1 MEQQPEKSLER
12 KYAFSSVPMYEH
24 KTPEFIEN
32 NGEQFI
38 INGTNNEYPD
48 YLTYLYNRC
57 GLHHA
62 IVNGKVRFING
73 QGWTIKNG
81 FESAELR
88 QLLANPNPND
98 SFDELMRK
106 AIIDSKIFGGY
117 YLKLLFVGGKLMSVF
132 HQPYEQ
138 VRLSVSGQIYYV
150 SKEWTRN
157 QSTKKNFKSKFNQLP
172 KDVKAIKPFDP
183 KQKDGVQLV
192 YFPDYRPEFRGYP
205 LPEYHASIVDIETDI
220 EVSNFHLVNVK
231 TGFSAGAMI
240 TLMGGVPSP
249 KEQDEIER
257 KFYDKFCNTDNAGQ
271 IMIQFADLNTEAP
284 KIESIKPTD
293 LDKQFESLKN
303 DVQDRIIRGHEVING
318 MLFGIKTEGQLGGRS
333 EIDLAWQ
340 MLNLNYIEP
349 NQQRYEKEINWVL
362 KECGL
367 SPVLRIE
374 PLKGLGIEITD
385 GMLMASLTRDEMR
398 NLIEGQFNIGL
409 NKVVKK
415 TSDSAAEVTEAI
427 NSLSPLVANKVIA
440 SMTANEIRALVG
452 LPPEQGGEQLAPEV
466 ATPPTEAF
474 KKKSLDANMD
484 SIILSKFAMIGLSAD
499 KFEFASD
506 EDALLKYIID
516 KNLKKLD
523 INRAK
528 KDLDFDVNKALQK
541 LIEKNLVAGQ
551 LAGTEAAPKFDI
563 KDVVEPETLIEFE
576 TRWQYA
582 WIDKSL
588 ENNTSEGIDK
598 SRTFCK
604 DLLALNKTY
613 TREEIDGLN
622 NDMAD
627 YNTNV
632 WKYKGGWYH
641 NPQFDQNFPQCR
653 HFWKAVIVRKK

>member
-1 MEQQPEKSLER
+1 MEQPQEKSLR

-62 IVNGKVRFING
+62 IVNGKVRFIIG
-73 QGWTIKNG
+73 QGWKIKEG
-81 FESAELR
+81 FESV
-88 QLLANPNPND
+88 QLSQLINNPNPYDDLN
-98 SFDELMRK
+98 ELTTKILKDR
-106 AIIDSKIFGGY
+106 KIFGGNFY
-117 YLKLLFVGGKLMSVF
+117 KVMFVGGQLVQIS

-138 VRLSVSGQIYYV
+138 VRLSVDGKIGYV

-157 QSTKKNFKSKFNQLP
+157 QSTKKNFRSRFNTLP
-172 KDVKAIKPFDP
+172 KDVKAIPMYDP
-183 KQKDGVQLV
+183 KKKEGVQLV
-192 YFPDYRPEFRGYP
+192 YFYDTRPEFRGYP
-205 LPEYHASIVDIETDI
+205 LPEYHATIVDIETDI

-249 KEQDEIER
+249 QEQDEIER

-293 LDKQFESLKN
+293 LDKQFEQLKQ

-333 EIDLAWQ
+333 ELDIAWR
-340 MLNLNYIEP
+340 MLNINYIEP
-349 NQQRYEKEINWVL
+349 NQQLIERELNWIL
-362 KECGL
+362 KTCGL
-367 SPVLRIE
+367 APALRIE
-374 PLKGLGIEITD
+374 PLKGLGLEITES
-385 GMLMASLTRDEMR
+385 MLMAVLTKDELR
-398 NLIEGQFNIGL
+398 KIIEDELNIGL
-409 NKVVKK
+409 NLTQT
-415 TSDSAAEVTEAI
+415 TST
-427 NSLSPLVANKVIA
+427 
-440 SMTANEIRALVG
+440 
-452 LPPEQGGEQLAPEV
+452 QLA
-466 ATPPTEAF
+466 
-474 KKKSLDANMD
+474 KKSLDANMD

-499 KFEFASD
+499 HFEFASN
-506 EDALLKYIID
+506 EDALLKYIIE

-528 KDLDFDVNKALQK
+528 SDLDFDVNKALQK

-563 KDVVEPETLIEFE
+563 KEVVEPETLIEFE

-622 NDMAD
+622 NDMKE
-627 YNTNV
+627 YNTDV

-653 HFWKAVIVRKK
+653 HFWRQIIVRKK

>member
-1 MEQQPEKSLER
+1 MEQSLEKFSER

-73 QGWTIKNG
+73 QGWTIKAG

-98 SFDELMRK
+98 SFDEIMKK

-117 YLKLLFVGGKLMSVF
+117 FLKLLFVGGKLMSVY

-138 VRLSVSGQIYYV
+138 VRLSVSGSIYYV
-150 SKEWTRN
+150 SKEWTKN
-157 QSTKKNFKSKFNQLP
+157 QSTKKNFKSKLGQLP
-172 KDVKAIKPFDP
+172 KDVKTIKPFDP
-183 KQKDGVQLV
+183 KLKEGVQLV

-205 LPEYHASIVDIETDI
+205 LPEYHATIVDIETDI
-220 EVSNFHLVNVK
+220 EVSNFHLNNVK

-240 TLMGGVPSP
+240 TLMNGIPSP
-249 KEQDEIER
+249 EEQSNIER
-257 KFYDKFCNTDNAGQ
+257 QFYDKFCNTDNAGQ

-284 KIESIKPTD
+284 KVESIKPTD
-293 LDKQFESLKN
+293 LDKQFESLKT

-349 NQQRYEKEINWVL
+349 NQQRYEREINWVL

-385 GMLMASLTRDEMR
+385 AMLMASLTRDEMR

-409 NKVVKK
+409 FKVKKK
-415 TSDSAAEVTEAI
+415 TSESAEEVTEAI
-427 NSLSPLVANKVIA
+427 NSLSPLVANKVIS

-466 ATPPTEAF
+466 APPTTML
-474 KKKSLDANMD
+474 KKKNLDANMD
-484 SIILSKFAMIGLSAD
+484 SIILSKFALIGLSAD

-528 KDLDFDVNKALQK
+528 KDLDFDVEKALQK
-541 LIEKNLVAGQ
+541 LIEKNLVG
-551 LAGTEAAPKFDI
+551 GTLGGTQTAPNFDI
-563 KDVVEPETLIEFE
+563 KEVVEPETLIEFE
-576 TRWQYA
+576 TRWMYA
-582 WIDKSL
+582 GPQDSK
-588 ENNTSEGIDK
+588 N
-598 SRTFCK
+598 RTFCA
-604 DLLALNKTY
+604 DLLKKDKTY
-613 TREEIDGLN
+613 SREEIDNLN
-622 NDMAD
+622 NDMKE
-627 YNTNV
+627 YNTDV

-641 NPQFDQNFPQCR
+641 NPDLDQNFPQCR
-653 HFWKAVIVRKK
+653 HFWKQVIVRKK

>member
-62 IVNGKVRFING
+62 IVNGKVRFILG
-73 QGWTIKNG
+73 QGWKIKEG
-81 FESAELR
+81 FESG
-88 QLLANPNPND
+88 QLSRLINNPNPYDDLN
-98 SFDELMRK
+98 ELTNKILKDR
-106 AIIDSKIFGGY
+106 KIFGGNFY
-117 YLKLLFVGGKLMSVF
+117 KVMFVGGQLTSIF

-138 VRLSVSGQIYYV
+138 VRLSVDGKVGYV
-150 SKEWTRN
+150 SKEWTKN
-157 QSTKKNFKSKFNQLP
+157 QSTKKNFRSRFNQLP
-172 KDVKAIKPFDP
+172 KDVKAIPLYDP
-183 KQKDGVQLV
+183 NKKEGVQLV
-192 YFPDYRPEFRGYP
+192 YFYDTRPEFRGYP

-249 KEQDEIER
+249 QEQDEIER

-293 LDKQFESLKN
+293 LDKQFESLKT
-303 DVQDRIIRGHEVING
+303 DVQDRIIRGHEVVNG
-318 MLFGIKTEGQLGGRS
+318 MLFGIKTEGTLGGRT
-333 EIDLAWQ
+333 ELDLAWR
-340 MLNLNYIEP
+340 MLNINYIEP
-349 NQQRYEKEINWVL
+349 NQQLIERELNWIL
-362 KECGL
+362 KTCGL
-367 SPVLRIE
+367 APALRIE
-374 PLKGLGIEITD
+374 PLKGLGLEITES
-385 GMLMASLTRDEMR
+385 MLMAVLSKEELRKIIEDE
-398 NLIEGQFNIGL
+398 LNIGL
-409 NKVVKK
+409 
-415 TSDSAAEVTEAI
+415 TLTQPQATQ
-427 NSLSPLVANKVIA
+427 LS
-440 SMTANEIRALVG
+440 
-452 LPPEQGGEQLAPEV
+452 
-466 ATPPTEAF
+466 
-474 KKKSLDANMD
+474 KKSLDANMD

-528 KDLDFDVNKALQK
+528 KDLDFDVEKALQK

-622 NDMAD
+622 NDMKE
-627 YNTNV
+627 YNTDV

-653 HFWKAVIVRKK
+653 HCWRHRIGRKN